1 MKYVNAN
8 EVLPKELISKLQEY
22 VQGYYIYVPKIE
34 GTVRDAQRRTEYK
47 IELEK
52 RNQHIYVKFLQKWS
66 KKEIARRYHLSE
78 ASIRRIIF
86 TQKNKAKEVE
96 KMIQNVLSFW
106 DIKEETLE
114 QCHEHVWEI
123 GTKYI
128 IKVYDDEESLQ
139 RNLKILKELLKY
151 DVPVSTILE
160 TKEEKDFVEFCGK
173 YYVITE
179 KLSGEHIKDARKD
192 GVAYRMGCAIGQ
204 LHKALEKCEDELEF
218 WENSLLEELEG
229 WIKEKF
235 ESDEWKLLDRTKYQE
250 TVDKLQGVYNELPKQ
265 LIHRDVHS
273 GNFLFEND
281 IFSGYIDFDLSQKNI
296 RIFDLAYFLA
306 GLLTEENGIILNEN
320 EWLEIIKNVIK
331 GYESKIK
338 LLQKEL
344 EALSLVMESIE
355 LLFAAYFISVED
367 TRCAMDAIKVYD
379 IIKGLEKKIYMA
391 VK

>member
-8 EVLPKELISKLQEY
+8 EVLPKELILKLQEY
-22 VQGYYIYVPKIE
+22 AQGCYIYVPKIE
-34 GTVRDAQRRTEYK
+34 ETARDRQSRTEYK

-52 RNQHIYVKFLQKWS
+52 RNQHIYVKYLEKWS
-66 KKEIARRYHLSE
+66 KKEIARQYHLSE

-86 TQKNKAKEVE
+86 AQKNKAKEVE
-96 KMIQNVLSFW
+96 KMIQNVLSCW
-106 DIKEETLE
+106 DIKEDNLK

-139 RNLKILKELLKY
+139 RNLKILKGLLKY
-151 DVPVSTILE
+151 DVPVSSILE
-160 TKEEKDFVEFCGK
+160 TKEGKDFVEFNGK

-179 KLSGEHIKDARKD
+179 KLSGEPIKDARQD
-192 GVAYRMGCAIGQ
+192 GVAFRMGYAIGH
-204 LHKALEKCEDELEF
+204 LHKALEKCEDELEV
-218 WENSLLEELEG
+218 WDNSLLEELEG

-235 ESDEWKLLDRTKYQE
+235 ESNKWELLDRKKYQE
-250 TVDKLQGVYNELPKQ
+250 TVDNLKAVYSELPKQ

-344 EALSLVMESIE
+344 EALSFVMESIE